1 MTPYKSPYPVACFLG
16 LVLTLVSLQD
26 ASGQFTNETREVTRK
41 GTTAAEFLSIPIGA
55 RATGMGSAITASVDD
70 PTALYWNPAG
80 LGLLSGAS
88 VSAEH
93 ASWLA
98 GINFNYAA
106 IALPSKLGTF
116 GVAVTAMGTPDMRV
130 TTVEEQEGTG
140 ETFKAS
146 SYAFAVAWGRKLTDR
161 FTFGATVKVITEQIW
176 HSTARGLAL
185 DIGTVFVTPFRGIR
199 LGAAIANFGTKME
212 MAGDD
217 LLVTADIDPRNRG
230 NNESNRA
237 YLRVDQ
243 FDLPL
248 IMRIGLAGEVLE
260 TETTR
265 LTVALDVL
273 SPNNS
278 DQYVNMGAEVG
289 LLGDLLMVRGGYSE
303 LFLRNSI
310 RSFSFGAGLRYNFSV
325 VGLAIDYAYE
335 QQRYFDNVSRIS
347 MSLSF

>member
-1 MTPYKSPYPVACFLG
+1 MILHRPPYSVACFL
-16 LVLTLVSLQD
+16 VVILTLISSQD
-26 ASGQFTNETREVTRK
+26 VLGQFANETRDVTRK

-80 LGLLSGAS
+80 LGLLSKAS
-88 VSAEH
+88 VSIEH

-106 IALPSKLGTF
+106 VALPSSLGVF
-116 GVAVTAMGTPDMRV
+116 GAAVTAMGTPDMRV

-140 ETFKAS
+140 ETFRAS
-146 SYAFAVAWGRKLTDR
+146 SYAFALAWGRQLTDR

-176 HSTARGLAL
+176 HSTARGVAL

-199 LGAAIANFGTKME
+199 LGAAISNFGTKME
-212 MAGDD
+212 MTGDD

-237 YLRVDQ
+237 YLRTDQ

-260 TETTR
+260 TETARVTF
-265 LTVALDVL
+265 ALDVL

-278 DQYVNMGAEVG
+278 DQYVNVGVEAG
-289 LLGDLLMVRGGYSE
+289 LLGDLLMVRGGHSE
-303 LFLRNSI
+303 LFLQDSV
-310 RSFSFGAGLRYNFSV
+310 RSFSIGAGLRYDFSV

-347 MSLSF
+347 VSLSF

>member
-1 MTPYKSPYPVACFLG
+1 MILHRPPYSVACFL
-16 LVLTLVSLQD
+16 VLIMTLVSSQD
-26 ASGQFTNETREVTRK
+26 VSGQFTNETRDVTRK

-70 PTALYWNPAG
+70 PTAIYWNPAG
-80 LGLLSGAS
+80 LGLLSRAS

-106 IALPSKLGTF
+106 IALPSRLGAF

-140 ETFKAS
+140 ATFKAS
-146 SYAFAVAWGRKLTDR
+146 SYAFALAWGRKLTDR
-161 FTFGATVKVITEQIW
+161 FTFGVTVKVITEQIW
-176 HSTARGLAL
+176 HSTARGAAL

-199 LGAAIANFGTKME
+199 LGAAISNFGTKME
-212 MAGDD
+212 MTGDD

-237 YLRVDQ
+237 YLKADQ

-260 TETTR
+260 TETAR
-265 LTVALDVL
+265 VTVALDVL

-278 DQYVNMGAEVG
+278 DQYVNVGVEAG
-289 LLGDLLMVRGGYSE
+289 LLGDLLMVRGGHSE
-303 LFLRNSI
+303 LFLRNSV
-310 RSFSFGAGLRYNFSV
+310 RSLSFGVGLQYDFSV

>member
-1 MTPYKSPYPVACFLG
+1 MILHRPPYSVSCL
-16 LVLTLVSLQD
+16 LVVILTLISSLD
-26 ASGQFTNETREVTRK
+26 VLGQFANETRDVTRK

-80 LGLLSGAS
+80 LGLLSRAS
-88 VSAEH
+88 VSIEH

-106 IALPSKLGTF
+106 VALPSRLGAF
-116 GVAVTAMGTPDMRV
+116 GAAVTAMGTPDMRV
-130 TTVEEQEGTG
+130 TTVEDQEGTG
-140 ETFKAS
+140 ETFRAS
-146 SYAFAVAWGRKLTDR
+146 SYAFALAWGRQLTDR

-176 HSTARGLAL
+176 HSTARGAAL

-199 LGAAIANFGTKME
+199 LGAAISNFGTKME
-212 MAGDD
+212 MTGDD

-237 YLRVDQ
+237 YLRTDQ

-260 TETTR
+260 TETAR
-265 LTVALDVL
+265 VTVALDVL

-278 DQYVNMGAEVG
+278 DQYVNVGVEAG
-289 LLGDLLMVRGGYSE
+289 LLGDLLLVRGGHSE
-303 LFLRNSI
+303 LFLRDSV
-310 RSFSFGAGLRYNFSV
+310 RSFSFGAGLQYDFSV

-335 QQRYFDNVSRIS
+335 QQRYFNNVSRIS